1 MIIIGRKGNNLENK
15 AYEYLHE
22 MITQH
27 KLQAGK
33 RIIES
38 EIADHLGMSRT
49 PIRAALKRLEE
60 EKIVYSVPNL
70 GTFVEQT
77 TIKDVLEMNELRT
90 VLEIKALESCVQ
102 KASDEEIAACIQV
115 VESMSIADT
124 PQQIKEK
131 DEYFN
136 RFIIHYCENARLLEY
151 LNLLN
156 IELSH
161 PRHSVPFTEKRLNTM
176 RQDHLNILK
185 YIKDRNYSRAAK
197 TLEKHHKRYF
207 TFMEDYLKIMVK

>member
-60 EKIVYSVPNL
+60 
-70 GTFVEQT
+70 
-77 TIKDVLEMNELRT
+77 
-90 VLEIKALESCVQ
+90 
-102 KASDEEIAACIQV
+102 
-115 VESMSIADT
+115 
-124 PQQIKEK
+124 
-131 DEYFN
+131 
-136 RFIIHYCENARLLEY
+136 
-151 LNLLN
+151 
-156 IELSH
+156 
-161 PRHSVPFTEKRLNTM
+161 
-176 RQDHLNILK
+176 
-185 YIKDRNYSRAAK
+185 
-197 TLEKHHKRYF
+197 
-207 TFMEDYLKIMVK
+207 